1 MKIKHLTFI
10 FLAIV
15 VTMASAISYGY
26 SAHTPALKGEAEVAA
41 LRPLKPFHIA
51 GQLN

>member
-1 MKIKHLTFI
+1 MKIKYLAFI

-26 SAHTPALKGEAEVAA
+26 NAHTPALKGEAEVAA

>member
-26 SAHTPALKGEAEVAA
+26 SAHTPALKGEQEVAA

>member
-1 MKIKHLTFI
+1 MKIKYLAFI
-10 FLAIV
+10 FIAIV
-15 VTMASAISYGY
+15 AVMTSAIAYGY
-26 SAHTPALKGEAEVAA
+26 QAHTPALKGEAEVAA